1 MVTRSKILSRSH
13 TSLQLALHKDS
24 GLGGGE
30 RKSQRSAMVLL
41 AAGARLIGGELV
53 PAVSFNSADLVQT
66 LLEKGANPNE
76 KNGDGATALQK
87 CLREVFAS
95 LAGVLLDAGASL
107 DGGGGGRAGGGGG
120 RGGGDGRGARGA

>member
-53 PAVSFNSADLVQT
+53 QAVNFNNAELVQT

-76 KNGDGATALQK
+76 KIGKKTTTKQK
-87 CLREVFAS
+87 NQQEGFAS
-95 LAGVLLDAGASL
+95 LAGVLLDAGAS
-107 DGGGGGRAGGGGG
+107 
-120 RGGGDGRGARGA
+120 